1 MADRNGYIG
10 RAPSDSSVIVARQTF
25 SPTGVT
31 TDFTF
36 SSGYTVGYF
45 DIFINGV
52 KMIEGSDYT
61 STNGLTFSVLN
72 GGVTSGDVIEGVA
85 YKAFNL
91 VDGKVGILSAG
102 SLIGNANNLNFVGT
116 GNTFLLNGTTVD
128 IAISGGGGGAGAGGT
143 WSTNASGIH
152 TTKNVGI
159 GTILPT
165 GNLEVSG
172 NDGVNIS
179 NATRTGSN
187 GAQWRFIPHNGGA
200 GESPT
205 NLRLYEGAG
214 ATEVINITKT
224 GLIGVNTMAPGTL
237 LELKGESSKEA
248 TVTFNRQPVQ
258 GTNDGI
264 IGQFLFENATDS
276 VALLAVK
283 RESALDD
290 AYIQF
295 ATQPAGGGLTERLR
309 IDSNGRLLLGATSH
323 SNLIRLGQAFAVAT
337 TDQFGGGSFTG
348 FNGTTASEGPVLDL
362 QRSRATTKSPGTVV
376 ASGDRLGSL
385 VFRGDDGTDFAD
397 AAFMLGE
404 VDGTPNGGF
413 VPGRLT
419 FYTGTTSAVP
429 AERLRI
435 SSAGNVGIGE
445 NSPYYKL
452 HLKTDNSATSLSGGT
467 SGNWG
472 SDGIRIENSNNTA
485 GSLSLA
491 HFRNFDADWHIGSKY
506 VASNISDFV
515 FFAEGN
521 EKLRILSDGTT
532 SVGALSATPGTIAA
546 GSLVVTNSNAGFFS
560 NVGGDAKFGSS
571 DNNNVIFQVNGAEKV
586 RIATS
591 GQIGLGGANY
601 GTSGQVLT
609 SNGSASAPSWQDTS
623 GGITTEA
630 FTSSGIVT
638 AVRLGTAVDHKIT
651 ATGITTITSSGSGT
665 EGESHTIRIVN
676 SGIATVGFSTYFL
689 FPSGSAPSLPTA
701 DGAISLISFT
711 VHDSVGAGCT
721 QLLAGASVNFS

>member
-61 STNGLTFSVLN
+61 STDGLTFSVLN

-91 VDGKVGILSAG
+91 VDRKVGILSAG

-128 IAISGGGGGAGAGGT
+128 IAISGGGAGAGGT

-152 TTKNVGI
+152 TTKSVGI
-159 GTILPT
+159 GTTTAT
-165 GNLEVSG
+165 GAADTNNTAVLNVGIVTANSLFGTLTGDVTGDVTGTATGLSG
-172 NDGVNIS
+172 
-179 NATRTGSN
+179 
-187 GAQWRFIPHNGGA
+187 
-200 GESPT
+200 SP
-205 NLRLYEGAG
+205 
-214 ATEVINITKT
+214 NITINNLT
-224 GLIGVNTMAPGTL
+224 GVAATFTGVLTYEDVTNVDSVGIVTARSGL
-237 LELKGESSKEA
+237 RVVGGGA
-248 TVTFNRQPVQ
+248 TVTGVSTFFSDVSIA
-258 GTNDGI
+258 DKI
-264 IGQFLFENATDS
+264 IHTGDTDTS
-276 VALLAVK
+276 I
-283 RESALDD
+283 R
-290 AYIQF
+290 F
-295 ATQPAGGGLTERLR
+295 PAANVFTIETAGTERFR
-309 IDSNGRLLLGATSH
+309 
-323 SNLIRLGQAFAVAT
+323 
-337 TDQFGGGSFTG
+337 
-348 FNGTTASEGPVLDL
+348 VLAD
-362 QRSRATTKSPGTVV
+362 GTVSSGTL
-376 ASGDRLGSL
+376 AS
-385 VFRGDDGTDFAD
+385 
-397 AAFMLGE
+397 
-404 VDGTPNGGF
+404 
-413 VPGRLT
+413 
-419 FYTGTTSAVP
+419 
-429 AERLRI
+429 
-435 SSAGNVGIGE
+435 
-445 NSPYYKL
+445 
-452 HLKTDNSATSLSGGT
+452 
-467 SGNWG
+467 
-472 SDGIRIENSNNTA
+472 
-485 GSLSLA
+485 
-491 HFRNFDADWHIGSKY
+491 
-506 VASNISDFV
+506 
-515 FFAEGN
+515 
-521 EKLRILSDGTT
+521 
-532 SVGALSATPGTIAA
+532 TPGTIAA

-571 DNNNVIFQVNGAEKV
+571 DNNNVIFQVNGSEKV

-601 GTSGQVLT
+601 GTSGQVIL
-609 SNGSASAPSWQDTS
+609 SNGSGSAPTWGDIPAA
-623 GGITTEA
+623 GVTTEA

-689 FPSGSAPSLPTA
+689 FPSGAAPTLPTA

-721 QLLAGASVNFS
+721 QLLAGASVNYS

>member
-36 SSGYTVGYF
+36 SSGYNVGYF

-61 STNGLTFSVLN
+61 STDGSTFSVLN

-128 IAISGGGGGAGAGGT
+128 IAISGGGGAGAGGT

-200 GESPT
+200 GESLT
-205 NLRLYEGAG
+205 NLRLYEGAS

-283 RESALDD
+283 RESAADD

-295 ATQPAGGGLTERLR
+295 ATQPAGGGLTESLR

-348 FNGTTASEGPVLDL
+348 FNGTTASEGPILDL

-385 VFRGDDGTDFAD
+385 VFRGDDGIDFAD

-435 SSAGNVGIGE
+435 TSAGLIDISGGVQISENVTPTSGAGLE
-445 NSPYYKL
+445 LFREGNGGGQVQAYDR
-452 HLKTDNSATSLSGGT
+452 DNNTSLPLIFK
-467 SGNWG
+467 G
-472 SDGIRIENSNNTA
+472 SIQR
-485 GSLSLA
+485 
-491 HFRNFDADWHIGSKY
+491 
-506 VASNISDFV
+506 
-515 FFAEGN
+515 FFANGSER
-521 EKLRILSDGTT
+521 LRILSDGTT

-623 GGITTEA
+623 GITTEA

-651 ATGITTITSSGSGT
+651 ASGITTITSSGSGT

>member
-31 TDFTF
+31 TDLTF
-36 SSGYTVGYF
+36 SSGYNVGYF

-61 STNGLTFSVLN
+61 STDGSTFSVLN

-128 IAISGGGGGAGAGGT
+128 IAISGGGGAGAGGT

-200 GESPT
+200 GESLT
-205 NLRLYEGAG
+205 NLRLYEGAS

-283 RESALDD
+283 RESAADD

-295 ATQPAGGGLTERLR
+295 ATQPAGGGLTESLR

-348 FNGTTASEGPVLDL
+348 FNGTTASEGPILDL

-385 VFRGDDGTDFAD
+385 VFRGDDGIDFAD

-435 SSAGNVGIGE
+435 TSAGLIDISGGVQISENVTPTSGAGLE
-445 NSPYYKL
+445 LFREGNGGGQVQAYDR
-452 HLKTDNSATSLSGGT
+452 DNNTSLPLIFK
-467 SGNWG
+467 G
-472 SDGIRIENSNNTA
+472 SIQR
-485 GSLSLA
+485 
-491 HFRNFDADWHIGSKY
+491 
-506 VASNISDFV
+506 
-515 FFAEGN
+515 FFANGSER
-521 EKLRILSDGTT
+521 LRILSDGTT

-623 GGITTEA
+623 GITTEA

-651 ATGITTITSSGSGT
+651 ASGITTITSSGSGT

-689 FPSGSAPSLPTA
+689 FPSGAAPSLPTA